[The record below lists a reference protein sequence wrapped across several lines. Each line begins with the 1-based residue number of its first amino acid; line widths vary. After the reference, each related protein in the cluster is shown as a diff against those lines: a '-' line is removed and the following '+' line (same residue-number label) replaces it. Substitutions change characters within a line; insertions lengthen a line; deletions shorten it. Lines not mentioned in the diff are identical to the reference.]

1 MNMYIYI
8 YIMMYIYIYIIQL
21 CTYICF
27 HGVQTQKMVGGD
39 PLFDGAVDVIF
50 MAEITAISWDIP
62 GMVTYKKLLKMAQS
76 KKLFYPLK
84 A

>member
-1 MNMYIYI
+1 MSMYIYI
-8 YIMMYIYIYIIQL
+8 YIMMYIYIYY
-21 CTYICF
+21 TYVCF
-27 HGVQTQKMVGGD
+27 DGVQTQKMVGGD

-76 KKLFYPLK
+76 K
-84 A
+84 

>member
-1 MNMYIYI
+1 
-8 YIMMYIYIYIIQL
+8 
-21 CTYICF
+21 
-27 HGVQTQKMVGGD
+27 MVCKPKKWWGGD

-84 A
+84 AS

>member
-1 MNMYIYI
+1 
-8 YIMMYIYIYIIQL
+8 
-21 CTYICF
+21 
-27 HGVQTQKMVGGD
+27 MVGGD

-84 A
+84 AS

>member
-1 MNMYIYI
+1 MDEYVYLHIYYDVCIYI
-8 YIMMYIYIYIIQL
+8 YY
-21 CTYICF
+21 TYVCF
-27 HGVQTQKMVGGD
+27 DGVQTQKMVGGD
-39 PLFDGAVDVIF
+39 PLFDCAVDVIF